1 MDHPDYESLKR
12 YIVAIRLKFIVND
25 PTITAPYVLQTI
37 PDQTPIVGFRDQIVI
52 TPATYFSP
60 GCTYMKARQG
70 KNMASTYLIQKTS
83 QLPYW
88 KKNKKKKN
96 TKTKNPP
103 SELPSINIQMYCCN
117 AID

>member
-70 KNMASTYLIQKTS
+70 KNMASTYSIQKTS

-88 KKNKKKKN
+88 IMFYEGNY
-96 TKTKNPP
+96 TLTMYQP
-103 SELPSINIQMYCCN
+103 SELPSINIQM
-117 AID
+117 